1 MYEMR
6 MMLGK
11 AYRLLPAGAFAR
23 LQYFKYHREILHL
36 NHPRTYS
43 EMLMWLKV
51 HGRLDRYHNMAD
63 KYAVR
68 EYVTEKLGA
77 DYVIPL
83 LGVWDSADEI
93 DFDKL
98 PDKFV
103 LKANHGCDYNV
114 ICTDKSKLDI
124 EDTKKKLDRWINE
137 DFYREEREMQY
148 KGIKPKIIAE
158 KYLEDESGQLRDY
171 KFYCV
176 EGVPKMIQYDVDR
189 FTDHKS
195 ELMDTDWKRL
205 KTVQVGTF
213 SELGPQSPK
222 PAALPKLLEAAR
234 KLSNDFWFVRVDLY
248 LVGDQVYFGEL
259 TFTPGDGLVTFVPAE
274 TGDLEFTK
282 ILDVNYSTYEKYK

>member
-1 MYEMR
+1 MQQLR
-6 MMLGK
+6 RILGK
-11 AYRLLPAGAFAR
+11 AYRLLPAGTFAR

-68 EYVTEKLGA
+68 EYVTEKLGPE
-77 DYVIPL
+77 YVIPL

-124 EDTKKKLDRWINE
+124 EDTRRKLNRWIRE
-137 DFYREEREMQY
+137 DFYKEERELQY

-176 EGVPKMIQYDVDR
+176 EGVVKMIQYDVDR

-195 ELMDTDWKRL
+195 ELMDPEWNRL

-213 SELGPQSPK
+213 SALGPQSPK
-222 PAALPKLLEAAR
+222 PKALPKLLAAAR
-234 KLSNDFWFVRVDLY
+234 ALSKDFWFVRVDLY

-282 ILDVNYSTYEKYK
+282 ILDVNYSTYNAY